1 MRSHVRS
8 VGATGDRS
16 ERFTFAL
23 NFPGA
28 LLTATLILFPL
39 GLVLFLSLRVNDGAL
54 LNVDLT
60 LSNLI
65 TALADP
71 MLATV
76 VTAYPVAYTIA
87 FHGGRYKA
95 LLLFLVSLPFW
106 TSYLLRVFAWK
117 IVLAYNGVL
126 NSALVETRLIK
137 TPLLILLDTPAAVV
151 VTLAHAYAAFAILPI
166 YIALE
171 SIQPSLFEAAADLGA
186 RGRDTFLRV
195 TLPLSMP
202 GVLAAGLV
210 VFVPTVGDYVTP
222 ALVGGPASTMIGSII
237 QAQFGKAND
246 WPFGAAVSV
255 LTMVAILAVLL
266 TVRLIDRTWGGRT

>member
-71 MLATV
+71 LYQRVIARSLLIAGLVTLATV

-87 FHGGRYKA
+87 FYGGRYKA
-95 LLLFLVSLPFW
+95 LLLFLVSLP
-106 TSYLLRVFAWK
+106 
-117 IVLAYNGVL
+117 VL
-126 NSALVETRLIK
+126 
-137 TPLLILLDTPAAVV
+137 D
-151 VTLAHAYAAFAILPI
+151 
-166 YIALE
+166 
-171 SIQPSLFEAAADLGA
+171 
-186 RGRDTFLRV
+186 RGR
-195 TLPLSMP
+195 
-202 GVLAAGLV
+202 VLMGMMIVRHKVRDYGEWRPIFDQHAEMQRGAGLIN
-210 VFVPTVGDYVTP
+210 PR
-222 ALVGGPASTMIGSII
+222 
-237 QAQFGKAND
+237 
-246 WPFGAAVSV
+246 V
-255 LTMVAILAVLL
+255 LSF
-266 TVRLIDRTWGGRT
+266 RRQQQE

>member
-1 MRSHVRS
+1 MRSHVRG

-23 NFPGA
+23 NFPGG
-28 LLTATLILFPL
+28 LLTAMLILFPL
-39 GLVLFLSLRVNDGAL
+39 GLVLFLSLQVNDGAL

-71 MLATV
+71 LYQRVIARSLLIAGLVTLATV
-76 VTAYPVAYTIA
+76 VTAYPVAYAIA

-126 NSALVETRLIK
+126 NSALIETRLIK
-137 TPLLILLDTPAAVV
+137 TPLLILLAGWAPPTE
-151 VTLAHAYAAFAILPI
+151 VTISWVRIPPSPFNAFLGKNFLYRQSYRRCVRRHCGRVRRPKRSC
-166 YIALE
+166 LGLWRCRRG
-171 SIQPSLFEAAADLGA
+171 SLSPHHSL
-186 RGRDTFLRV
+186 
-195 TLPLSMP
+195 
-202 GVLAAGLV
+202 
-210 VFVPTVGDYVTP
+210 
-222 ALVGGPASTMIGSII
+222 
-237 QAQFGKAND
+237 
-246 WPFGAAVSV
+246 
-255 LTMVAILAVLL
+255 
-266 TVRLIDRTWGGRT
+266 